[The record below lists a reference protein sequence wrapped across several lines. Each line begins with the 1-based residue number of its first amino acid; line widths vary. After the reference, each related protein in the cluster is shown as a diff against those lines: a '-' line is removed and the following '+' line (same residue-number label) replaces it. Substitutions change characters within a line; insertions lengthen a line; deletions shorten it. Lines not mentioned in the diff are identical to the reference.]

1 MTHSIPVQ
9 AGAVRRRHTASI
21 SCTSSTTFTTASSS
35 SSSSSSPSSSS
46 SFQLF
51 LLVSLLCLSADEAGR
66 QVHQAQTL
74 AFRNDSFVS
83 WLRRGGVVAPKLAI
97 VRDGATFEGRG
108 VVAREDI
115 ARDEVVARIPYDMLV
130 TAEMGTLSSR
140 TLRQARVALAGRFGA
155 LEHILISMMLVE
167 NRAWLPYS
175 RFWPY
180 IQMLPQW
187 FPHIPFFFRPDE
199 LAWLEV
205 RGRDRD
211 RDRDRDR
218 VRDRERL
225 SLCTW
230 LLPFESVEGCIS
242 QLLVAS

>member
-1 MTHSIPVQ
+1 MRHS
-9 AGAVRRRHTASI
+9 AGAARQHTASI
-21 SCTSSTTFTTASSS
+21 SLASFTSTTFFTTFSNSTTTS
-35 SSSSSSPSSSS
+35 TTTSS
-46 SFQLF
+46 SFSSSFRPF
-51 LLVSLLCLSADEAGR
+51 LLVFLVSLFCAGAGEAGR
-66 QVHQAQTL
+66 QVHHGNSAGVVKAVVPREAQTL

-115 ARDEVVARIPYDMLV
+115 VRDEVVARIPYDMLV

-140 TLRQARVALAGRFGA
+140 TLRQARVALAGRFVA
-155 LEHILISMMLVE
+155 MEHILISMMLVE

-175 RFWPY
+175 PLWPY
-180 IQMLPQW
+180 IQMLPQQ

-205 RGRDRD
+205 GG
-211 RDRDRDR
+211 
-218 VRDRERL
+218 VGERE
-225 SLCTW
+225 
-230 LLPFESVEGCIS
+230 
-242 QLLVAS
+242 